1 MAERKNEMTTTHVA
15 TPLRALTPSEVQE
28 IRLAVFR
35 NERAR
40 CPLCR
45 RVMQTRRADRTI
57 GAAVDVFA
65 QCECGVSGV
74 MQPETT
80 RQRSWTDAQL
90 ATIIS
95 FLRINGSARCPTDRA
110 FVDPHPLLE
119 AGVRRYMPCCPYCGC
134 STAVPI

>member
-1 MAERKNEMTTTHVA
+1 MITTHVA
-15 TPLRALTPSEVQE
+15 TQLRALTNSEVQE

-45 RVMQTRRADRTI
+45 SVMQTRRADRTI

-74 MQPETT
+74 MQPESMKTL
-80 RQRSWTDAQL
+80 SWTDGQL

-95 FLRINGSARCPTDRA
+95 FLRVNGSARCPTDRA
-110 FVDPHPLLE
+110 FVDPHPLQE
-119 AGVRRYMPCCPYCGC
+119 GGVRRYMPCCPYCGR